1 MSMVM
6 LSEPQNV
13 SELMMIKSLLDGSG
27 IAYIVHNEHVSSLYP
42 GLPAL
47 SSQVMVDEHDHLR
60 AEVLLSRL
68 PLKIRDVSVQA

>member
-6 LSEPQNV
+6 LSEPRNV
-13 SELMMIKSLLDGSG
+13 SELMLIKSLLDGNG
-27 IAYIVHNEHVSSLYP
+27 IGYLVRNEHVSSLYP

-47 SSQVMVDEHDHLR
+47 SSQVMVDERDHLH

-68 PLKIRDVSVQA
+68 PLEIRDVSVQT